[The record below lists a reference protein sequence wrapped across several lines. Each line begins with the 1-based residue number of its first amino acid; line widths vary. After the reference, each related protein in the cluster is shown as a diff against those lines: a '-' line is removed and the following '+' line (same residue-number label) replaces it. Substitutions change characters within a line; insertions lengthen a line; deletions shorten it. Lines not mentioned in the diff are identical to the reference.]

1 MSIDLLL
8 MPLLLPLDT
17 FDMFIKHLLNIC
29 IVDLKYLSNRGTPRR
44 TFLFKFIIETVLGV
58 LLGLSRFAGILK

>member
-17 FDMFIKHLLNIC
+17 FDMFIKHLLNIY
-29 IVDLKYLSNRGTPRR
+29 IVDLKYLSNRGTPRSGE
-44 TFLFKFIIETVLGV
+44 FTVPSYV
-58 LLGLSRFAGILK
+58 AGFNYS